1 LVLMKANQQLRLN
14 YLKLKSMLV
23 SNCCGASAKGGEDYE
38 ICSECLEHCEYIETE
53 TETETESHSE
63 QMIDIMNKEPH
74 EN

>member
-1 LVLMKANQQLRLN
+1 
-14 YLKLKSMLV
+14 MLV

-53 TETETESHSE
+53 TENESHSE